1 MKNLVSYLIIGLC
14 ILSMCLLSNVAEAS
28 AANLTATAPKDLKT
42 VLRVSEKELDT
53 SMLPKAPYAEN
64 NTYMVPLRLVAEALG
79 YTVTWDEKSG
89 AVTVEDAYTQIAT
102 LYEGTAE
109 VSIKGKLKVIDLS
122 REIKNACKTVIFDG
136 VTYVPMEFFEE
147 FFNHSSYKD
156 GVIEIAPDM
165 AYLD

>member
-1 MKNLVSYLIIGLC
+1 MKNFVSYLVIGLC

-28 AANLTATAPKDLKT
+28 TPDMSAVAPEEFKT

-89 AVTVEDAYTQIAT
+89 AVTVEDAYTQMAT
-102 LYEGTAE
+102 LYDGTAE

-122 REIKNACKTVIFDG
+122 REIKNACETVIYDG
-136 VTYVPMEFFEE
+136 VTYVPMEFFDE

-156 GVIEIAPDM
+156 GVIEIAPNM